1 MATAAGDMPKKGLW
15 LGMASCNSGSCDSV
29 ASTTSNRSE
38 RSDNSYDYL
47 SVEEKECL
55 MFLEETIG
63 SLDAEADSGVST
75 DETDSA
81 EPGTRPRRD
90 SAPRGLENGAPAQG
104 VGQRRAAEQK
114 GQQTASAFSSPAP
127 AAGSSPGYYS
137 LPRNIAAARASNA
150 SDGKATARP
159 TGDPAPAH
167 GPPREMAEEERMDRA
182 GTSAPAKP
190 PGLTS
195 IPPPE
200 AFQDV
205 PAVRGGLM
213 PSEGS
218 GAGGEPAQPQTAVPD
233 PGTGRES
240 AAAARGQPEKP
251 ASEEDSEAKRGPPT
265 APKPRKLPPNI
276 ILRTSRNSP
285 VPLAPEPGHRAKSP
299 SPAPAGCATAE
310 RASPGRLDPQER
322 EKARREALEKLGLPR
337 DEREPGTP
345 PKAAPAPK
353 PKEAPGAA
361 GDPHEALAGSLPRVA
376 PGARHVAFKSNTLE
390 RSGVG
395 LSSYI
400 SGKEQSAKSSSSL
413 GKMSFIERIAPS
425 FLRSSRPRPGSLGTG
440 RDFAGLAEHREPEKG
455 GKRRSQALPGSSKAA
470 VSVKISPRGTAA
482 EHRREALRKLGL
494 LKD

>member
-1 MATAAGDMPKKGLW
+1 
-15 LGMASCNSGSCDSV
+15 
-29 ASTTSNRSE
+29 
-38 RSDNSYDYL
+38 
-47 SVEEKECL
+47 